1 MMLETPNEKINNL
14 TVKFIK
20 QNYPEIDNENMM
32 QEAFDKFIASFN
44 NAYEKAIEKFIQQVA
59 DDEGLSF
66 KCAEYY
72 VNKTFNFNVEL
83 VVPKNPRTHE
93 LRDNP
98 ELVLV
103 PRPKTP
109 EELLHDIEID
119 SYHPLKKEC
128 EKELLRAS
136 TGKVKEKVKGV
147 FNVP

>member
-20 QNYPEIDNENMM
+20 QNYPEIDNGNMM
-32 QEAFDKFIASFN
+32 QEAMDRFIDSFS
-44 NAYEKAIEKFIQQVA
+44 NAYEKAIEKFIRQFA
-59 DDEGLSF
+59 DEEGLSF
-66 KCAEYY
+66 KCAEYHI
-72 VNKTFNFNVEL
+72 NRIMNFEVEL

-109 EELLHDIEID
+109 EELLNDIEID

-136 TGKVKEKVKGV
+136 TGKIKEKVEGV
-147 FNVP
+147 YDVP

>member
-1 MMLETPNEKINNL
+1 MLETPNEKINNL

-20 QNYPEIDNENMM
+20 QNYPEIDNGNMM

-44 NAYEKAIEKFIQQVA
+44 NAYEKAIEKFIRQFA
-59 DDEGLSF
+59 DEEGLSF
-66 KCAEYY
+66 KCAEYHI
-72 VNKTFNFNVEL
+72 NRIMNFEVEL

-109 EELLHDIEID
+109 EELLHDIDID
-119 SYHPLKKEC
+119 SYHPLKNEC

-136 TGKVKEKVKGV
+136 ERKIKEKVKGV
-147 FNVP
+147 YDVPW

>member
-1 MMLETPNEKINNL
+1 MLKTPNEKINNL

-20 QNYPEIDNENMM
+20 QNYPKIDNENMM
-32 QEAFDKFIASFN
+32 QETFEKFIASFS
-44 NAYEKAIEKFIQQVA
+44 NAYEKAIEKFIRQFA
-59 DDEGLSF
+59 DEEGLSF
-66 KCAEYY
+66 KCAEYHI
-72 VNKTFNFNVEL
+72 NRIMNFEVEL

-109 EELLHDIEID
+109 EELLYDMDID
-119 SYHPLKKEC
+119 SYHPLKNEC

-136 TGKVKEKVKGV
+136 ERKIKEKVKGV
-147 FNVP
+147 YDVP

>member
-1 MMLETPNEKINNL
+1 MLETPNEKINNL

-20 QNYPEIDNENMM
+20 QNYPEIDNGNMM

-44 NAYEKAIEKFIQQVA
+44 NAYEKAIEKFIRQFA
-59 DDEGLSF
+59 DEEGLSF
-66 KCAEYY
+66 KCAEYHI
-72 VNKTFNFNVEL
+72 NRIMNFEVEL

-109 EELLHDIEID
+109 EELLHDIDID
-119 SYHPLKKEC
+119 SYHPLKNEC
-128 EKELLRAS
+128 EKELLKAS
-136 TGKVKEKVKGV
+136 ERKIKEKVKGV
-147 FNVP
+147 YDVP